1 MPAQGS
7 GEELGEGLGLG
18 SLHCVH
24 TLEQQDVAEE

>member
-7 GEELGEGLGLG
+7 GEELGLG